1 MCALVCECPVC
12 VPFLLPGP
20 AGEERFVCV
29 DLFGCCSCV
38 IQDPF
43 IPKLAELQK
52 PKARLVRL
60 ETSPELW
67 TLMDLVFV
75 LVLAGGLNYV
85 LSFTS

>member
-1 MCALVCECPVC
+1 MSW
-12 VPFLLPGP
+12 
-20 AGEERFVCV
+20 V
-29 DLFGCCSCV
+29 DILQLART
-38 IQDPF
+38 IRQ
-43 IPKLAELQK
+43 LAELQK
-52 PKARLVRL
+52 PKARLVHL